1 MNKNPFK
8 KQAGMM
14 LIEVLIAI
22 LLFSIGILGLVAL
35 QAVSTQNSV
44 NAGERSIAA
53 NLANDMISNIWL
65 RNSTDTNSAPLNT
78 DITNWQTRVA
88 AALPNAAGAVATIND
103 VATVTITWRS
113 PSKRATDNQNRLE
126 TSVVITP

>member
-1 MNKNPFK
+1 
-8 KQAGMM
+8 M

-44 NAGERSIAA
+44 NVGERSIAA

-65 RNSTDTNSAPLNT
+65 RNSTDTNTASLNT

-88 AALPNAAGAVATIND
+88 AALPNAAGAVATING

>member
-1 MNKNPFK
+1 
-8 KQAGMM
+8 M

-44 NAGERSIAA
+44 NVGERSIAA

-65 RNSTDTNSAPLNT
+65 RNSTDTNTASLNT

-88 AALPNAAGAVATIND
+88 GEG
-103 VATVTITWRS
+103 
-113 PSKRATDNQNRLE
+113 ATDSGRRRFLRFERLHCE
-126 TSVVITP
+126 EEKHRGVCGHFQAGVGL

>member
-1 MNKNPFK
+1 MNKHPFK

-53 NLANDMISNIWL
+53 NLANDMISQIWL
-65 RNSTDTNSAPLNT
+65 RNSTDANTAPLNT
-78 DITNWQTRVA
+78 DITRWQTRVT
-88 AALPNAAGAVATIND
+88 AALPNAAGVVATNNG

-113 PSKRATDNQNRLE
+113 TSKRATDNQNRLE